1 MKALRLQV
9 YLGVVLSGLLH
20 QGDTI
25 MSVSED
31 VVRPLHYHSGEKALY
46 MCSCIDYTCFE
57 RVPKRLGRL
66 ESRYTVLE
74 R

>member
-1 MKALRLQV
+1 MYLR
-9 YLGVVLSGLLH
+9 
-20 QGDTI
+20 
-25 MSVSED
+25 D

-46 MCSCIDYTCFE
+46 MCSCIDYTFFE